1 MKGVRAG
8 AGALAGP
15 IRPPGGCRWT
25 RTSIETMSHDDA
37 ALVSKAQSVFPGVLK
52 DLEMLVGIESVS
64 SLPERSD
71 DVLRSAKAV
80 GQLLAEVGCPDVRI
94 VTEGGQP
101 AVIAHFPAPEGQPTV
116 CLYAHHDVQPTGDV
130 SLWSSDP
137 FTPTQRDG
145 RLYGRGSSDDKAGI
159 AVHLAALR
167 AFDGK
172 PPVGVTLFIE
182 GEEEIGSPS
191 LRTIVERHHDE
202 LASDVFVICDS
213 YNWDVDAP
221 AFTSTL
227 RGLADCTVEVRT
239 LDHALHSGAMG
250 GIVPDALTSL
260 CRLVATLHD
269 EKGNVAIEGL
279 KSSEAPDLDYPEDR
293 LRAESGILDGVDW
306 LGEGSAVSRMW
317 NKPAVSVLAIDA
329 TSVEN
334 ASNTLAPV
342 ARAKISLRVAPG
354 DDAEVAEDALVRH
367 LESHAPFGAQVTV
380 TRGETGQPGIIGFEG
395 PSCDAAFD
403 AFRTAWG
410 KEPVFIGCGG
420 SIPMVADFQQAF
432 PEATVL
438 VTAVAD
444 PDSRPHGIDESQH
457 LGDLEKAC
465 LAETLLLARLAR

>member
-1 MKGVRAG
+1 MLDSIG
-8 AGALAGP
+8 AMSIDLDAL
-15 IRPPGGCRWT
+15 T
-25 RTSIETMSHDDA
+25 A
-37 ALVSKAQSVFPGVLK
+37 AASSAFPGVVK
-52 DLEMLVGIESVS
+52 DLEMLIGIESVS
-64 SLPERSD
+64 SLPNKAD
-71 DVLRSAKAV
+71 DMTRSAQAV
-80 GQLLAEVGCPDVRI
+80 AQLLAEVGCPDVR
-94 VTEGGQP
+94 VVAEGGQP

-116 CLYAHHDVQPTGDV
+116 CLYAHHDVQPTGQT

-167 AFDGK
+167 AFGGK

-191 LRTIVERHHDE
+191 LSTIIERHREE
-202 LASDVFVICDS
+202 LDSDIFVICDS

-221 AFTSTL
+221 AFTGTL

-279 KSSEAPDLDYPEDR
+279 QSSEAPDLDYPEDR
-293 LRAESGILDGVDW
+293 LRAESGLLEGVDW

-317 NKPAVSVLAIDA
+317 TKPAVSVLAIDA
-329 TSVEN
+329 TPVAD
-334 ASNTLAPV
+334 ASNTLAPS

-354 DDAEVAEDALVRH
+354 DDAEAAEDALVRH

-380 TRGETGQPGIIGFEG
+380 TRGETGQPGIIPFEG
-395 PSCDAAFD
+395 PTCDAAFE
-403 AFRTAWG
+403 AFKQAWG
-410 KEPVFIGCGG
+410 KDPVFIGCGG

-465 LAETLLLARLAR
+465 LAETLMLAKLAR